1 MAAWSFSFRN
11 STWLLGHFHSE
22 IQHVCLVIFIQ
33 KIIMAAWSFSFK
45 NSSMAALSF
54 SFRNSSW
61 LRGHFHSKI
70 QHGSS
75 E

>member
-22 IQHVCLVIFIQ
+22 IQHVCLVIFIP

-45 NSSMAALSF
+45 NST
-54 SFRNSSW
+54 W
-61 LRGHFHSKI
+61 
-70 QHGSS
+70 QQ
-75 E
+75 